1 MRPLYYPSKKSGI
14 CHGSKMK
21 PELILLAGVC
31 TEEADNRKRVRL
43 RKWRE
48 EEWGEEGGERGACL
62 CTYNRTELQI

>member
-1 MRPLYYPSKKSGI
+1 
-14 CHGSKMK
+14 MK

-48 EEWGEEGGERGACL
+48 EEWGEEREREERACAP
-62 CTYNRTELQI
+62 TTEQSYRSRRDWNCPNLYFANKDTLK